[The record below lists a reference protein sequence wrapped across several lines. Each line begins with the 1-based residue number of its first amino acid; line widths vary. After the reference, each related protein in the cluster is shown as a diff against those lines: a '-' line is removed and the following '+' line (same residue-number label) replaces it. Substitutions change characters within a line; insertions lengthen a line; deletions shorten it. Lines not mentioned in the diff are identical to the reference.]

1 MSNALNLISSGAI
14 DKIILLI
21 FSYFSI
27 ANKKRE
33 HCRKSRAAWV
43 FLKSK

>member
-21 FSYFSI
+21 FSYFI
-27 ANKKRE
+27 ITNQKRE
-33 HCRKSRAAWV
+33 HARQSRAA
-43 FLKSK
+43 